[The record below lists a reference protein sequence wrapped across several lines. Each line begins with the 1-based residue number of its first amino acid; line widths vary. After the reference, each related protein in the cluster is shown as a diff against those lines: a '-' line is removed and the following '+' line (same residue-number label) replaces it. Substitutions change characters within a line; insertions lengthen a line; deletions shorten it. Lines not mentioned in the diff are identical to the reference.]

1 MLGIHAKLNNNEM
14 KAGKRQNQTPI
25 KMLVKNE
32 EAFSKIWSV
41 SNVLFEEY
49 SRIQKKHRT
58 DAVLGP

>member
-32 EAFSKIWSV
+32 EALSKIWSV